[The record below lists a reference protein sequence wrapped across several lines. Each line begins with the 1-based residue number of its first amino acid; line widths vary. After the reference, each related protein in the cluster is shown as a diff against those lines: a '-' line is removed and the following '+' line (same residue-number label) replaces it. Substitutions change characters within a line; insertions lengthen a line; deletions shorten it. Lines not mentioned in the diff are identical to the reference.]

1 MLRVCDEDFSRI
13 LVSYF
18 QYQRK
23 FRDSTLT
30 KICGCF
36 IYTFICVIQTA
47 ASLFATRCNKVQQG
61 CSGKHVA
68 DFRVSCSGSYRLKV
82 MSEVILKKRK
92 AVSKWNMEKV
102 LNIL

>member
-47 ASLFATRCNKVQQG
+47 ASLFATRCNKVVLENTWQI
-61 CSGKHVA
+61 
-68 DFRVSCSGSYRLKV
+68 
-82 MSEVILKKRK
+82 SEFLVLG
-92 AVSKWNMEKV
+92 ATDSK
-102 LNIL
+102 